1 MSGRPTDHMNINLAE
16 LHKLVIAGKAG
27 GKIIWQPRIQCW
39 IDDKKYVGEEFPE
52 PYTGLKKVEIYKKLN
67 CSARIYEY
75 NGCFQR
81 IDDDRVKRDSRQL
94 NDGQV
99 EHSIETPVGTI
110 TSITEEMESTWA
122 SKTQKWWIESEE
134 DLKAAIWLEERTQ
147 YRWNED
153 HFQQTKKTWGDL
165 GAPTVFLPRV
175 NIQHLYI
182 DMMGVENA
190 TYALFDYPQ
199 LVEKYFSVLDDS
211 HQRLI
216 KVVNQSPVDIIN
228 FGDNIHAGT
237 LSPKLFEKYVLPA
250 YQKRNEQ
257 LHKAGKFTHAHWDG
271 DTKTLLPYAQETGL
285 DGIEAITPE
294 PQGDV
299 TLDEVKESLG
309 DMYLLDGIAAVLFN
323 DTYSEKRLIEQAKKT
338 IDLFAPNLV
347 LGISDEISS
356 QGDIDRIKT
365 VGKIVD
371 DYNARRKRNY

>member
-1 MSGRPTDHMNINLAE
+1 MSGRPTDHKNINLAE

>member
-1 MSGRPTDHMNINLAE
+1 MSGRPTDHKNINLAE

-39 IDDKKYVGEEFPE
+39 IDDKKYAGEEFPE

-190 TYALFDYPQ
+190 TYALFDYPE

>member
-1 MSGRPTDHMNINLAE
+1 MSGRPTDHKNINLAE
-16 LHKLVIAGKAG
+16 LHKLVVAGKAG

-190 TYALFDYPQ
+190 TYALFDYPE